1 MLRHFPLIL
10 LTIAYCPATSAFTY
24 RDISEKACREK
35 TPHTT
40 VTHASGED
48 DVSLSLPSLFWTKSS
63 GNILRRR
70 YCCLV
75 LQATSGRSSDSDKGK
90 DGGGKKG
97 YRFGDITKSLI
108 GGSVEKITG
117 KPYEFGDLSRAIDS
131 SVKEKINDLTGN
143 DDYEFGDLSRWVD
156 TKIKGEVNKF
166 TNKEEYQFGDMT
178 KEILRRVATGQYT
191 LDDLFMLLKA
201 LAIFQASISPI
212 AGFLPVK
219 LLVQLLDYS
228 LLNDVAGRVTS
239 ALALEL
245 DKRLKKSLLGDENY
259 QLGDA
264 TKRTIS
270 NAVKAYTGKES
281 YEFGDV
287 TKRVMSSF
295 AEDSKTAQGRQMV
308 AFQSPNTMEALDD
321 WDRLSEKDLKC
332 GLDEIE
338 KYVERIERD
347 QRGETSNK

>member
-108 GGSVEKITG
+108 GGSVEKVRYITIWHYCSDRTCSESTYTPCRLQASLMSLEVRM
-117 KPYEFGDLSRAIDS
+117 KYISRVRHDILCVIRITCNALI
-131 SVKEKINDLTGN
+131 LP
-143 DDYEFGDLSRWVD
+143 
-156 TKIKGEVNKF
+156 
-166 TNKEEYQFGDMT
+166 M
-178 KEILRRVATGQYT
+178 LRR
-191 LDDLFMLLKA
+191 
-201 LAIFQASISPI
+201 S
-212 AGFLPVK
+212 LP
-219 LLVQLLDYS
+219 
-228 LLNDVAGRVTS
+228 
-239 ALALEL
+239 
-245 DKRLKKSLLGDENY
+245 
-259 QLGDA
+259 
-264 TKRTIS
+264 
-270 NAVKAYTGKES
+270 S
-281 YEFGDV
+281 YRFI
-287 TKRVMSSF
+287 
-295 AEDSKTAQGRQMV
+295 
-308 AFQSPNTMEALDD
+308 
-321 WDRLSEKDLKC
+321 C
-332 GLDEIE
+332 
-338 KYVERIERD
+338 
-347 QRGETSNK
+347 